1 MVFGKSSGPPSSF
14 SPLAAAASRF
24 LFMSKRVT
32 KAMSRIAT
40 SPPKTPLAIIAAGIT
55 FWGLLVGVAEQV
67 GAEDVIAAPPDVF
80 PLDVLP
86 AELHRS
92 SLLRA
97 VESGVP
103 DFVTVMRAG
112 WGEEVVVVVMED
124 TLMAKMG

>member
-1 MVFGKSSGPPSSF
+1 
-14 SPLAAAASRF
+14 
-24 LFMSKRVT
+24 
-32 KAMSRIAT
+32 MSRIAT

-55 FWGLLVGVAEQV
+55 FGGLLVGVAEQV
-67 GAEDVIAAPPDVF
+67 GAEDVVAAPPNVF